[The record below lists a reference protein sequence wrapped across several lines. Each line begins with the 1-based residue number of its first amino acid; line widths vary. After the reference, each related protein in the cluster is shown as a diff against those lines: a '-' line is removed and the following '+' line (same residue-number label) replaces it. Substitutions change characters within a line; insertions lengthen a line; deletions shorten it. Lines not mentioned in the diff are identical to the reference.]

1 MPQRRLFIKMVF
13 IAGLLIALAIGLTFV
28 NVLVYERESYQEKV
42 IGDIAHHQIG
52 NQTIISPFISVP
64 YTFVQPCDGEA
75 NPSLKG
81 KSCTYTYSELIFPS
95 NSTWHAD
102 FDVTNQEYQR
112 TIYSAISYTTQLKQQ
127 ASFDNPQITARDYQW
142 ENAKFILPIKDLRG
156 LKNKPVLTVGQTKYS
171 LDFPKNSHQTDFNY
185 VEVALPH
192 LEIKNFSYQLDLSL
206 EGLQSFALVPTHE
219 NLRYSAQG
227 NWGDAK
233 FMGNSL
239 PIQNQSA
246 PKNFT
251 ASWQN
256 LTLGYQ
262 NQQRLN
268 HCWNYNSDC
277 KQSFGF
283 NLSYYADQR
292 HYADNQSE
300 GFAVEFI
307 EPINIYSQT
316 DRAIKYGWMITL
328 ITFGC
333 FFLFEM
339 LKGLRIHPVQYGL
352 VGTAQ
357 AIFFILLL
365 SLSEQISF
373 VIAYSIASVACI
385 GLISWYLSFV
395 LKNWRSTALFSV
407 LIGTLYGVMYL
418 LLQSAEKTFLL
429 GSLFSF
435 FVVAVVM
442 YLTRHIDWY
451 DLGNDH
457 LNQDAQK
464 LEAPHADKQL
474 D

>member
-1 MPQRRLFIKMVF
+1 MLQNRLFLKIIMLG
-13 IAGLLIALAIGLTFV
+13 ALLIACAVGLTFV
-28 NVLVYERESYQEKV
+28 QTVIYERKSYHNQV
-42 IGDIAHHQIG
+42 IGEIAHHQISS
-52 NQTIISPFISVP
+52 QTLISPFISVP
-64 YTFVQPCDGEA
+64 YTFVQPCNAESDPA
-75 NPSLKG
+75 LKG
-81 KSCTYTYSELIFPS
+81 KSCTYTYSELFFPTDS
-95 NSTWHAD
+95 KWQAK
-102 FDVTNQEYQR
+102 FDVSNQEYQR
-112 TIYSAISYTTQLKQQ
+112 TIYSAISYTNQLQQQ
-127 ASFDNPQITARDYQW
+127 ATIATPLVAVRDYQW

-171 LDFPKNSHQTDFNY
+171 LDFPKNSHQADFNY

-192 LEIKNFSYQLDLSL
+192 VDIKNFSYQLDLAL
-206 EGLQSFALVPTHE
+206 EGLQSFSLVPTNE

-233 FMGNSL
+233 FMGDSL
-239 PIQNQSA
+239 PVQNHSA
-246 PKNFT
+246 HKNFS

-268 HCWNYNSDC
+268 QCWNYNENC
-277 KQSFGF
+277 KESFGF
-283 NLSYYADQR
+283 NLSYYADQQY
-292 HYADNQSE
+292 YADNKAE
-300 GFAVEFI
+300 GFSVEFI

-339 LKGLRIHPVQYGL
+339 LKGLRIHPIQYLL

-357 AIFFILLL
+357 SIFFILLL

-373 VIAYSIASVACI
+373 VIAYISASVACI

-395 LKNWRSTALFSV
+395 LKSWRSAALFSV
-407 LIGTLYGVMYL
+407 LITILYGVMYM
-418 LLQSAEKTFLL
+418 LLQSAEKTFLM

-435 FVVAVVM
+435 FIVAMVM
-442 YLTRHIDWY
+442 YLTREIDWY
-451 DLGNDH
+451 QVGERESHHPQGDS
-457 LNQDAQK
+457 
-464 LEAPHADKQL
+464 
-474 D
+474 